1 MQLSRV
7 VLREIV
13 QNTRRSAYRNSAVR
27 TMGKSKKSKPST
39 PESALVIPKHPC
51 LADQDAP
58 IVDTHCHMLSTFS
71 FYKSKYPDGDKN
83 SVQDFVRAYFAQ
95 EQSNRIEGLVDVYCE
110 PPFSG
115 WKECASQLVRYQPI
129 FRLTYAKPS
138 RFCNERHRCLERCQV

>member
-13 QNTRRSAYRNSAVR
+13 QKSRRSAYRYGQSSAAR

-51 LADQDAP
+51 LADQDVP

-71 FYKSKYPDGDKN
+71 FYKSKYPEGDKN

-95 EQSNRIEGLVDVYCE
+95 EQSNRIHGLVDVYCE

-115 WKECASQLVRYQPI
+115 WKECVCESGRPANI
-129 FRLTYAKPS
+129 DLTYAKPS
-138 RFCNERHRCLERCQV
+138 RFCHERR